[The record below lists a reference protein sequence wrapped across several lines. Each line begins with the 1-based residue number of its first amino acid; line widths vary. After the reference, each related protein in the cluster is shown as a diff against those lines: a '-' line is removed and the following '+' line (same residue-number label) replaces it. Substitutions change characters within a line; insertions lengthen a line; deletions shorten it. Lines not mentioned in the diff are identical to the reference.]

1 MVWRVVHSL
10 TTNPEVRV
18 ISSGGEAERDSG
30 GERNAD
36 GELWE
41 GGHLWRRRGGRGEAH
56 ARGEGGLSQCKVK
69 YIARESHLK
78 NRTHLCFENS

>member
-1 MVWRVVHSL
+1 MRAGIKRRWGWVMVWRVVHSL

-41 GGHLWRRRGGRGEAH
+41 GGLAAPGGKRGGSRARGGRA
-56 ARGEGGLSQCKVK
+56 QPV
-69 YIARESHLK
+69 
-78 NRTHLCFENS
+78 